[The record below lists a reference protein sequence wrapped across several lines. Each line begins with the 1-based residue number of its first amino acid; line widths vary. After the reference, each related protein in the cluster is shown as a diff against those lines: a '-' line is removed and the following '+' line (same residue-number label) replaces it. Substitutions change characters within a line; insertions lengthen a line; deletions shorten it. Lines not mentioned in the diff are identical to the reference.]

1 MQLNFEF
8 TQSLGFGVYPAAVHR
23 KDNSILILSVNE
35 NGMLS
40 YRTAE
45 PGSGDVNWGNL
56 TFGKVLRAS
65 KDIYVRKTRIKNVP
79 RLGIY
84 GVWISDG
91 NEFDRH
97 RFAIYEE
104 EVELSRYLTDGE
116 IKMNYDS
123 MVSDFSMT
131 LQNPKGILSQEDR
144 SRIAPGIEMKFYLR
158 INGSEE
164 YPMGTF
170 YVDRVD
176 SKVGAETLKV
186 EGRNISGKLLK
197 DQSFGS
203 MNTFVKNAFA
213 YTLEAVL
220 QAAGIENYDVQQP
233 DNPETAWQVG
243 VEFPKDMAILD
254 GLHEL
259 IIMSRNWIICE
270 TLDGQIIAGSTVTY
284 PAAQISSKY
293 TMNRGTD
300 LFSRGLV
307 RDDSEVYGEICVHN
321 SDFSIEEYAEVEQ
334 NSDWV
339 VAAKKILFVKVA
351 DNTPADEAS
360 ELAQDIAK
368 RIASSG
374 TVELFSG
381 PFRPQLL
388 PGDEAEIVG
397 TSTRLVGVIISV
409 RHTFGRNG
417 YQTAFEVDS
426 GGRKGQPR
434 MKDYIQKLAG
444 QPKSGS
450 VKRL

>member
-8 TQSLGFGVYPAAVHR
+8 TKTLGSGVYPAAVHM
-23 KDNSILILSVNE
+23 KNNSVILLAVDE
-35 NGMLS
+35 TGTLS

-45 PGSGDVNWGNL
+45 PGIGDVDWGNL
-56 TFGKVLRAS
+56 TFDRTLRAS
-65 KDIYVRKTRIKNVP
+65 KDINVRKTRIKNVP

-84 GVWISDG
+84 GVWLANG
-91 NEFDRH
+91 NDFDRH

-104 EVELSRYLTDGE
+104 ELEISRYLSDGE
-116 IKMNYDS
+116 MRMSYDS
-123 MVSDFSMT
+123 MISDFSLT
-131 LQNPKGILSQEDR
+131 LQNPKGLLSQEDR
-144 SRIAPGIEMKFYLR
+144 SRIAPGIVMKFYLQV
-158 INGSEE
+158 NGSEE

-176 SKVGAETLKV
+176 VKIGAETIKV

-203 MNTFVKNAFA
+203 TNTFGKNAFA

-220 QAAGIENYDVQQP
+220 QSAGIENYDVQQP

-243 VEFPKDMAILD
+243 IEYPKEMAILD

-259 IIMSRNWIICE
+259 IMMSRNWIICE
-270 TLDGQIIAGSTVTY
+270 TLDGQIVAGSTVTY
-284 PAAQISSKY
+284 PAAQINSKY
-293 TMNRGTD
+293 TMSRGAD

-307 RDDSEVYGEICVHN
+307 RDDSEVYGEVCVHTE
-321 SDFSIEEYAEVEQ
+321 DFTVEEYVDVEP

-339 VAAKKILFVKVA
+339 VASKKTLFVKVA
-351 DNTPADEAS
+351 DNTPMQEAI
-360 ELAQDIAK
+360 EMAEDIAE

-374 TVELFSG
+374 TIESFSG

-388 PGDEAEIVG
+388 PGDEVEIIG
-397 TSTRLVGVIISV
+397 SSTRLLGLITSV
-409 RHTFGRNG
+409 RHSFGING
-417 YQTAFEVDS
+417 YQTTFEVDS

-434 MKDYIQKLAG
+434 MRDYLQKLTG
-444 QPKSGS
+444 QPKSGT